1 MATENLELAAEPP
14 LAVSPLF
21 PEPELP
27 FWEPELP
34 FPDPELPFPDPEL
47 PFPSTVQLPPWA
59 QLTTRPPEAG
69 D

>member
-34 FPDPELPFPDPEL
+34 FPDPELPFP
-47 PFPSTVQLPPWA
+47 STVQLPPWA